1 MELIVIDR
9 NTVKV
14 TLSKKDVKKY
24 GIDEDGYPEEV
35 SHAAIDSI
43 FSDAGLEK
51 DESADYYVECYFS
64 KDGGCE
70 LFITKATYGGEKD
83 AELSTSKSKKNVN
96 DRKRGTVYRFERIE
110 DVLGACR
117 EISKRPSA
125 HSLLYYDRRWQR
137 YYLIT
142 ENEEYHAE
150 EFGAD
155 KCRNETEY
163 YIKEHCT
170 LVCKDAVDR
179 LKGLSSPVI

>member
-1 MELIVIDR
+1 MELIIIDR

-35 SHAAIDSI
+35 SHEAIDSI

-51 DESADYYVECYFS
+51 DDRADYYVECYFS

-70 LFITKATYGGEKD
+70 LFITRVAYDGGID
-83 AELSTSKSKKNVN
+83 AEKPRSTVEKSTDDCKH
-96 DRKRGTVYRFERIE
+96 RTVYRFERME
-110 DVLGACR
+110 DVLGACK
-117 EISKRPSA
+117 EISKRQSA
-125 HSLLYYDRRWQR
+125 DSLLYHEKHRGK

-150 EFGAD
+150 EFGAT
-155 KCRNETEY
+155 KCRNETEC

-170 LVCKDAVDR
+170 LVCRNAVDR
-179 LKGLSSPVI
+179 LKGLSAPVI

>member
-1 MELIVIDR
+1 MELIIIDR

-35 SHAAIDSI
+35 SHDAIDSI

-70 LFITKATYGGEKD
+70 LFITKVTYGDVKD
-83 AELSTSKSKKNVN
+83 AELSRTKSKNSN
-96 DRKRGTVYRFERIE
+96 DDCKHRTVYRFEQLE
-110 DVLGACR
+110 DVLGACK
-117 EISKRPSA
+117 EISKKQS
-125 HSLLYYDRRWQR
+125 SYSYLYHEHHRGR

-150 EFGAD
+150 EFGAT

-179 LKGLSSPVI
+179 LKGLSAPVI